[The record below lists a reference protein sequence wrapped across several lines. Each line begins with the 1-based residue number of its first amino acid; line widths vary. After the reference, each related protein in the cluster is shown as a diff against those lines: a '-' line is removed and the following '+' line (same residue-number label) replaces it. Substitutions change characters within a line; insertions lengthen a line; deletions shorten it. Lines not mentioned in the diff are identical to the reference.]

1 MEQLPN
7 SRIES
12 NEKPSWQNIK
22 VFRVRH
28 GHTPYNE
35 QLKGI
40 PDDDTI
46 DLTEQ
51 GIKEIEASAENI
63 SQRLNKDEDVVCVVY
78 SPRKRTRDSA
88 QIVKNYLI
96 DRGFTVW
103 DDPKE
108 REDQYRVRST
118 DILNSESQ
126 PISHNEPAYAP
137 AFRELLSSL
146 KQSVPHGSTATQHWK
161 QGGVDV
167 LETPESVD
175 KRSKDQLAFL
185 MRVAHTIQP
194 KVDKHIVVVELEHEE
209 TLDDV
214 VSHATDGVTSIQGGS
229 GPKTGEVF
237 ELEIPVV
244 GDEINIKSLNRD
256 IQAKPVHFD
265 YLKRDFKHDSD

>member
-1 MEQLPN
+1 MEKLPTHG
-7 SRIES
+7 IES
-12 NEKPSWQNIK
+12 SEKPSWKNMK

-28 GHTPYNE
+28 GNTPYNE
-35 QLKGI
+35 QLKGVQ
-40 PDDDTI
+40 DNETI

-51 GIKEIEASAENI
+51 GVREIEEAAENI
-63 SQRLNKDEDVVCVVY
+63 AQRLNKDEDVVCVVH

-88 QIVKNYLI
+88 QIIRNYLT

-108 REDQYRVRST
+108 REEQYRVRST
-118 DILNSESQ
+118 DILDSESQ

-146 KQSVPHGSTATQHWK
+146 KQSVPPGSTATQHWK
-161 QGGVDV
+161 QGGIDV
-167 LETPESVD
+167 LETPENVGQ
-175 KRSKDQLAFL
+175 RSKDQLAFL
-185 MRVAHTIQP
+185 MRIAHTIQP

-209 TLDDV
+209 TLDDI
-214 VSHATDGVTSIQGGS
+214 VSHATDGATSIQGGS

-265 YLKRDFKHDSD
+265 YLKRDFKHDSN